1 MSRLAPP
8 QDNPSLRTRRLSS
21 VSEFPNP
28 HQRQGAGPGLNP
40 FPGRPSGRQHGSN
53 RPPASSASSSLGPGP
68 RDQPNTGGPRAQSN
82 VGAKLLK
89 KRQSVSYPNHH
100 HGQIYAVGARGI
112 GPGEVVPALPTLPQ
126 GMMLP
131 TGAGQAA
138 VVGSGGRSGP
148 NQMMPSSLIPGG
160 GLVGG
165 TAPSHDGTL
174 PDPSSRTPSPSNSK
188 TQAQRKGTVNEGL
201 AVDFET
207 EQRLAMTGLD
217 IDSFASERFKPEE
230 FLKMNLDGS
239 NETDETD
246 ELRALKAQL
255 EGAMEITETELQ
267 KSVFKNY
274 ADFVVISKEI
284 ATLENEMLELK
295 SVLEEWRAVPES
307 LEGGWGEDDLLM
319 GEEGD
324 LFLHWRIGAKKEA
337 DLGRCCLLTGSG
349 SASRRNQRNSLA
361 DLATLYKSQLAALWE
376 GVEGSQKLLPY
387 TPGRHIITET
397 TSFVELNSATY
408 KPKQSVHLF
417 LLNDA
422 MLVSV
427 KKRRGTGVG
436 GPTRLVAERCF
447 SLSEIVVVDLK
458 DGGDLTNAVK
468 IKRGK
473 ETVIFRTD
481 KTEDKKVL
489 LMAFKKVAEELMNKK
504 RKEMLSEAEARK
516 GDFSSTLRG
525 GARSGYDSGLT
536 SNGFSPAQA
545 LGLGSGDSTGKD
557 LAWIGDFS
565 DEVSVAIAARMFE
578 EATSFIEKGKGVIP
592 HLTGDPHASAVF
604 RAKLDARTTELVT
617 ALLNDLS
624 DSSIRKL
631 GVVRTTSWLL
641 RLSQGERARE
651 TFLTARGVSVRKRAR
666 QIKFEGDISMYISEL
681 AMVTFT
687 MIKNTCEWYMAAFKD
702 NRMASGFVRWAS
714 EQVEIFAE
722 TFRRQVYGVDQDGKV
737 IQESLEVTQAHGAMV
752 RSVFVVSV
760 QGVQG
765 TDSFILAS
773 PPQLRDVGLDFTFLL
788 DGLLRS
794 TEEGPNDPSGTGGP
808 LRPGPRRKPS
818 GNKKSHVAMARQSI
832 FLMQSTGSAGGGGG
846 GKEGRAGSELG
857 IPAELMST

>member
-8 QDNPSLRTRRLSS
+8 ASSHQDNPSLRTRRLSS

-28 HQRQGAGPGLNP
+28 KPRAGGARSNPSSRQQGIGIVGGP
-40 FPGRPSGRQHGSN
+40 
-53 RPPASSASSSLGPGP
+53 AASSSSSSSSGLGPGP
-68 RDQPNTGGPRAQSN
+68 RDGNGAPRVQSN

-100 HGQIYAVGARGI
+100 HGQIYAVGGGLGRGR
-112 GPGEVVPALPTLPQ
+112 GGAGEVIPALPSLPQ
-126 GMMLP
+126 GIMVP
-131 TGAGQAA
+131 SGVASSSSTTSAIGPSGASHQTI
-138 VVGSGGRSGP
+138 P
-148 NQMMPSSLIPGG
+148 NSLIPAA
-160 GLVGG
+160 GLGAV
-165 TAPSHDGTL
+165 HDGTL
-174 PDPSSRTPSPSNSK
+174 PDPSSTTPSPSNLNNNA
-188 TQAQRKGTVNEGL
+188 TRRGTVTDRSGRSGDALEF
-201 AVDFET
+201 DFET

-217 IDSFASERFKPEE
+217 IESFASDAFKPEE

-239 NETDETD
+239 DDAGQQTD
-246 ELRALKAQL
+246 ELRGLKAQL
-255 EGAMEITETELQ
+255 EGAMKITETELQ

-284 ATLENEMLELK
+284 ATLENEMLQLK

-319 GEEGD
+319 G
-324 LFLHWRIGAKKEA
+324 
-337 DLGRCCLLTGSG
+337 SG
-349 SASRRNQRNSLA
+349 SANRRNRRNSLA
-361 DLATLYKSQLAALWE
+361 DLATFYKSQLAALWE

-473 ETVIFRTD
+473 ETIIFRTD

-525 GARSGYDSGLT
+525 GARPGYDSGLT
-536 SNGFSPAQA
+536 SSGFSSAQA

-604 RAKLDARTTELVT
+604 RSKLDARTTELVT

-624 DSSIRKL
+624 DASIRKS
-631 GVVRTTSWLL
+631 GVVRTTAWLL
-641 RLSQGERARE
+641 RLNQGERARE
-651 TFLTARGVSVRKRAR
+651 TFLTARGISVRKRAR
-666 QIKFEGDISMYISEL
+666 QIKFEGDISMYVSEL

-714 EQVEIFAE
+714 EQVEIYAE

-737 IQESLEVTQAHGAMV
+737 IQESLEVTQAHGAM
-752 RSVFVVSV
+752 
-760 QGVQG
+760 
-765 TDSFILAS
+765 
-773 PPQLRDVGLDFTFLL
+773 LRDVGLDFTFLL

-794 TEEGPNDPSGTGGP
+794 TEEGPEGKGSTTIEP

-832 FLMQSTGSAGGGGG
+832 YLMQSTNNSGARDSGGLVPGGSAT
-846 GKEGRAGSELG
+846 
-857 IPAELMST
+857 PAEIMSL